1 MSTANTPSTSAVV
14 TFPTF
19 SNPRVAGYTLARPK
33 ALNSLNEDMVSLLR
47 PKVEGWLRQGEE
59 GPKVILGRGEG
70 RGFCAGG
77 DVKAVTAAARTSAAG
92 VTEALTFFK
101 AENELDYLLALLST
115 GKQPVFE
122 GEQGGEGKAHGAGKT
137 YVVFMDGPT
146 MGGGAGLSYP
156 APLRIATETTI
167 FAMPETKIGFAP
179 DVGSQFYLTQ
189 LDGAVGAW
197 LAVTGDDLG
206 IATHYI
212 PKAEIPNVISAIEAL
227 PESEL
232 TTAKISALLMAFS
245 ATGSNADSVS
255 TAKTP
260 DVVSHIA
267 GDVRTLLDRAF
278 SKSTVKEVLT
288 TLQAAIDGK
297 DSQQWSERA
306 LDWAKQTVKTIGE
319 RSPTGMKIALLNWR
333 QARKLRSLREQ
344 LDKDLR
350 MCCAFLT
357 ATGDMFA
364 GVDQVLVHKSKEPAA
379 WDPKELDDPRIEEKK
394 LATTWFDRAKSDVL
408 SAAPQLSLQAP
419 EGGDELWGK
428 FRMWGLPSEQ
438 VIQSYID
445 GSRSSSDAFALTR
458 AELKQRLWADLVSER
473 ELSEGA
479 KGVAEFKKEVERK
492 VEEVCDRQCVLAG
505 GEEGKEEAKYLK
517 WHPVAKL

>member
-1 MSTANTPSTSAVV
+1 VSGV
-14 TFPTF
+14 
-19 SNPRVAGYTLARPK
+19 RRLQLCTLTYWWGAR
-33 ALNSLNEDMVSLLR
+33 S
-47 PKVEGWLRQGEE
+47 
-59 GPKVILGRGEG
+59 
-70 RGFCAGG
+70 
-77 DVKAVTAAARTSAAG
+77 
-92 VTEALTFFK
+92 
-101 AENELDYLLALLST
+101 
-115 GKQPVFE
+115 
-122 GEQGGEGKAHGAGKT
+122 
-137 YVVFMDGPT
+137 
-146 MGGGAGLSYP
+146 
-156 APLRIATETTI
+156 
-167 FAMPETKIGFAP
+167 
-179 DVGSQFYLTQ
+179 
-189 LDGAVGAW
+189 
-197 LAVTGDDLG
+197 DLG

-212 PKAEIPNVISAIEAL
+212 PKAEIDTVISAIEAL

-232 TTAKISALLMAFS
+232 TTAKISALLMSFN
-245 ATGSNADSVS
+245 ATGSGADSVS

-278 SKSTVKEVLT
+278 SKSTVKEILT

-297 DSQQWSERA
+297 DSQQWSGRA

-408 SAAPQLSLQAP
+408 SAAPHLSLQAP

-458 AELKQRLWADLVSER
+458 TELKQRLWADLVSER

-479 KGVAEFKKEVERK
+479 KGVPEFKKEVERK